1 MNWFRWCVAASCIV
15 FSGTLQAADDANLA
29 PALEKVRSVGAKGEG
44 HREAVAAVK
53 VVARADLAQ
62 LTQIL
67 AAMDGASL
75 YAENWLRGAAEAVA
89 QRAVEDGQ
97 KLPVA
102 ELQKFL
108 AETRHSPRGRRL
120 AFELIASVDP
130 SAESRL
136 IPGLIDD
143 PSLELR
149 RDAVAQLLSHADGE
163 KATDKEAAL
172 PKYRKA
178 FESSRDLD
186 QIKASAA
193 KLKEYGEVADIAGH
207 MGYVMSWKLI
217 GPFDNVDDIG
227 WETAYQPENTIDL
240 SAKIEGQK
248 GTVAWTS
255 HTTADPYG
263 EVDIAKAIGIHKGA
277 VAYAY
282 AELLVDKP
290 QACELRLGSPN
301 ANKIWLNGELLSAY
315 HVYHAGDKID
325 QYIGRGRLVA
335 GKNVILLKILQNEQK
350 EDWAQKWRFQLR
362 VCDAIGTPI
371 LSKDRPKFTPP
382 ADPPKAAAATN

>member
-1 MNWFRWCVAASCIV
+1 MSWLRWLVLPSVIV
-15 FSGTLQAADDANLA
+15 FGGTLEAADDSRLTA
-29 PALEKVRSVGAKGEG
+29 ALEKVRSVGAKGEG
-44 HREAVAAVK
+44 HREAVEAVK
-53 VVARADLAQ
+53 VIARADLAQ
-62 LTQIL
+62 LMQIL
-67 AAMDGASL
+67 TAMDGANL

-89 QRAVEDGQ
+89 QGAVDGGQ

-102 ELQKFL
+102 ELEKFL

-120 AFELIASVDP
+120 AFELIASIDP

-136 IPGLIDD
+136 IPGLLDD

-149 RDAVAQLLSHADGE
+149 RDAVAQLLAQADKE
-163 KATDKEAAL
+163 KSTDKEAAL
-172 PKYRKA
+172 PKYRRA

-186 QIKASAA
+186 QIKTAAA
-193 KLKEYGEVADIAGH
+193 KLKEYGEIADIAGH
-207 MGYVMSWKLI
+207 MGFVMRWKLI

-240 SAKIEGQK
+240 NAKIAGQK
-248 GTVAWTS
+248 GNVAWTS
-255 HTTADPYG
+255 HTSIDPYG
-263 EVDIAKAIGIHKGA
+263 SVDIANVLGIHKGA

-325 QYIGRGRLVA
+325 QYIGRGKLVA

-350 EDWAQKWRFQLR
+350 EEWAQKWRFQLR
-362 VCDAIGTPI
+362 VCDAIESPI
-371 LSKDRPKFTPP
+371 LSMDRPKFTPP

>member
-1 MNWFRWCVAASCIV
+1 MSWFRWCVTASLIL
-15 FSGTLQAADDANLA
+15 FGGTLEAADDSDLA
-29 PALEKVRSVGAKGEG
+29 SALEKVRSVGAKGQG

-53 VVARADLAQ
+53 VVSQADLPK

-67 AAMDGASL
+67 AAMDGSNL

-89 QRAVEDGQ
+89 QRAIEDGH
-97 KLPVA
+97 KLPVP
-102 ELQKFL
+102 ELEKFL
-108 AETRHSPRGRRL
+108 ADANHSPRGRRL

-136 IPGLIDD
+136 IPGLLDD

-149 RDAVAQLLSHADGE
+149 RDAVAQLLAQADKE

-178 FESSRDLD
+178 FDSSRDLD
-186 QIKASAA
+186 QIKTAAA
-193 KLKEYGEVADIAGH
+193 KLKEYGETADIAGH
-207 MGYVMSWKLI
+207 MGYVMSWRLI
-217 GPFDNVDDIG
+217 GPFDNVEDIG
-227 WETAYQPENTIDL
+227 WDTAYQPESSVDL
-240 SAKIEGQK
+240 NATMAGQK
-248 GTVAWTS
+248 GSVAWTS

-263 EVDIAKAIGIHKGA
+263 RVDIAKAIGIHKGA

-282 AELLVDKP
+282 AELLVDEP

-301 ANKIWLNGELLSAY
+301 ANKIWLNGELLSAN

-325 QYIGRGRLVA
+325 QYIGRGKLVA
-335 GKNVILLKILQNEQK
+335 GKNMILVKICQNEQK
-350 EDWAQKWRFQLR
+350 EEWAQKWGFQLR
-362 VCDAIGTPI
+362 VCDSIGSPI
-371 LSKDRPKFTPP
+371 LSNDRPKFTPP
-382 ADPPKAAAATN
+382 PADPSKAAATN